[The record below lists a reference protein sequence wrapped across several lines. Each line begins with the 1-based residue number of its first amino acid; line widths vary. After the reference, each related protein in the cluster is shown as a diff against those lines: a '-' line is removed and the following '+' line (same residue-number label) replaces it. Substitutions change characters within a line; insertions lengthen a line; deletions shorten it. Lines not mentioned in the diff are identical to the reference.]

1 MSMYENVRDFN
12 KQFGVEQSSK
22 SLLNDEQF
30 INTRMELIREEMR
43 ELEEAVKNKDM
54 TETID
59 ALTDILYVTLGMG
72 FSLDIDLDKSFTIV
86 HESNMSKMCD
96 TEEQAIKTVEWY
108 KTNDNRYDS
117 PAYRKNKSG
126 KYIVYNASTRKILKS
141 IDYKPAVF
149 NIQEL

>member
-1 MSMYENVRDFN
+1 MSMYEDVCDFN
-12 KQFGVEQSSK
+12 KQFGVAQSSK

-86 HESNMSKMCD
+86 HKSNMSKMCD

-108 KTNDNRYDS
+108 KTNDSRYDS

-126 KYIVYNASTRKILKS
+126 KYIVYNESTRKILKS